1 MGSECGI
8 DVHVLFGNMDTK
20 SSRSDDLKV
29 L

>member
-8 DVHVLFGNMDTK
+8 DVNILFGNMDIK